1 MNTAISS
8 ALVGLFVW
16 NPVAGNVAINT
27 PVAHVELPT
36 YTVAMT
42 AYNAVPGQTDDTPHI
57 TSIGA
62 YSNPEIIAARS
73 QDLAEKLPYGTVIEV
88 TAASS
93 TVNCGYEVVK
103 DQIGLRVIGDAMNAR
118 MRNKIDILFGE
129 NHTARARGATMNSA
143 RVLGRCGSV
152 QIQVVGKIDTKNMPR
167 NQQELRLA
175 IGYLEKAEP
184 QNIVVKK

>member
-1 MNTAISS
+1 M
-8 ALVGLFVW
+8 GLFVW
-16 NPVAGNVAINT
+16 NPMAGTVAIT
-27 PVAHVELPT
+27 APAAPIELPT

-62 YSNPEIIAARS
+62 FSNPEIIAARS
-73 QDLAEKLPYGTVIEV
+73 QDLADELPYGTVIEI

-129 NHTARARGATMNSA
+129 NDTARARGTTMNSA

-152 QIQVVGKIDTKNMPR
+152 QIQVVGKIDTKNMPKT
-167 NQQELRLA
+167 QQELRIA
-175 IGYLEKAEP
+175 VGYLEKAEP
-184 QNIVVKK
+184 QNIAVKK